1 MTRPLVSVIINCYNG
16 EKYLKKCVQSIIDQT
31 YDNFEIIFWDNNSI
45 DQSKNIIHG
54 FNDSRIK
61 YFKSKN
67 KLSLGEARYDATK
80 VCKGSFITFLDT
92 DDWFLPE
99 RLDLQVKE
107 LVQNDNIGLVFT
119 NYYYFNDLTEKK
131 KILPVKFSSKN
142 VPQQLLDDYNV
153 GIITVMIRSE
163 ILQKNNFNKNYN
175 FIEDFDLIFRLSF
188 LTKFKFIDIPTAY
201 YRIHDTNI
209 SKIKLSEYIEEFK
222 IWRKL
227 FFTNFKTELSFK
239 KIDLKI
245 KFMEIK
251 KDTFFGNRFLAFKKI
266 ISIKLNDEKIKKIK
280 YLFALLL
287 PNFLIKNMF

>member
-1 MTRPLVSVIINCYNG
+1 MTKPLVSVIINCYNG
-16 EKYLKKCVQSIIDQT
+16 EKYLKKCVQSILDQT
-31 YDNFEIIFWDNNSI
+31 YNNFEIIFWDNNSI

-54 FNDSRIK
+54 YNDSRIK

-67 KLSLGEARYDATK
+67 KLFLGEARCEATK
-80 VCKGSFITFLDT
+80 VCKGSLITFLDT

-119 NYYYFNDLTEKK
+119 NYYYFNDLTKKK

-209 SKIKLSEYIEEFK
+209 SKIKLTEYIEEFK

-227 FFTNFKTELSFK
+227 FFTNFKTKLNLK
-239 KIDLKI
+239 KTDLKI

-251 KDTFFGNRFLAFKKI
+251 KDIFFGNRFLAFKKI
-266 ISIKLNDEKIKKIK
+266 IFIKLNDEKIKKIK
-280 YLFALLL
+280 YLLALLL